1 MGQHALALDT
11 LEGAEA
17 PRRRH
22 ALIGGVTGLGL
33 LTACVAQQW
42 PQVGAL
48 WSVCVPAALA
58 QGHLAFQA
66 SRDAI
71 AAYRF
76 QILVE
81 SGQRDRAVALAR
93 SRGWSARGPRLL
105 RDRRAARVARDGH
118 PARHAAAARPRD
130 CALAVGA
137 AIGDDGLVRLGRL
150 MLRDRVER
158 TGRAEVREQATWLL
172 KYGCR
177 PRTRQARRVA
187 QRRRLAAAAPL
198 QEPGRGAGRLPEGD
212 SPATRRSRGPYHN
225 IGPHLHR
232 PERPEQARVWL
243 LKALEVNP
251 NHWRAQFSLAF
262 ATHRLERYDEALAA
276 YMPPRAGMKPN
287 DADTHANL
295 GWVLLKLGRRTEA
308 IASCRPRSSSIPRS
322 TPSAATWPA
331 PSATTRGS
339 PRRPSAC
346 DDPRRPRRP
355 SWPSPCSA

>member
-93 SRGWSARGPRLL
+93 IRGWVREGLDYCATAELPVSHETATLL
-105 RDRRAARVARDGH
+105 AMLLQPDRA
-118 PARHAAAARPRD
+118 D
-130 CALAVGA
+130 CALAVA
-137 AIGDDGLVRLGRL
+137 RDRRRRARPPRRL

-172 KYGCR
+172 KYR
-177 PRTRQARRVA
+177 LPARIRQARRVA

-212 SPATRRSRGPYHN
+212 RQRPGVLVAVPQHR
-225 IGPHLHR
+225 PHLHR
-232 PERPEQARVWL
+232 PERP
-243 LKALEVNP
+243 
-251 NHWRAQFSLAF
+251 
-262 ATHRLERYDEALAA
+262 
-276 YMPPRAGMKPN
+276 RAG
-287 DADTHANL
+287 
-295 GWVLLKLGRRTEA
+295 
-308 IASCRPRSSSIPRS
+308 
-322 TPSAATWPA
+322 AAC
-331 PSATTRGS
+331 G
-339 PRRPSAC
+339 C
-346 DDPRRPRRP
+346 
-355 SWPSPCSA
+355 